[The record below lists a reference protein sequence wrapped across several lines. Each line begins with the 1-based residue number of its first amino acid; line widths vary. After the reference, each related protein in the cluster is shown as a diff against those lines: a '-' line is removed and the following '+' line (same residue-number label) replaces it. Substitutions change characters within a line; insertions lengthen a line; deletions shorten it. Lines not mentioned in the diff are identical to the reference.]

1 MSQCREQGSIL
12 KYKSNLDNGE
22 ESLALA
28 INAAPSL
35 SEELSNDSN
44 DEHEGS

>member
-1 MSQCREQGSIL
+1 MSQFRDEGSIL
-12 KYKSNLDNGE
+12 KYKSDLDNGE

-35 SEELSNDSN
+35 SEELSNDSD